1 MPSAIKLTEADVQN
15 CTWTLEEV
23 TPHYRR
29 YIGHGTHPVSGQDI
43 TVQKT
48 EFIAED
54 ELLAQNKAERDFN
67 DGRRWTQ
74 GSGSDRHGVPM
85 VKVGSVPLNKFYA
98 DIAPRMKAG
107 EKDFMKWW
115 LSRDENQPFRTR
127 RGNL

>member
-29 YIGHGTHPVSGQDI
+29 YIGHGAHPVSGQEI

-67 DGRRWTQ
+67 
-74 GSGSDRHGVPM
+74 
-85 VKVGSVPLNKFYA
+85 
-98 DIAPRMKAG
+98 
-107 EKDFMKWW
+107 
-115 LSRDENQPFRTR
+115 LS
-127 RGNL
+127 LIHI